1 MAKPSIFSRDYEKRM
16 KRRKKKII
24 LSILIVVVV
33 IIAVVAKFEINNID
47 FSNMRS
53 KIQAW
58 VDSDRPEDLNDDDK
72 NNSKKNDDNSK
83 NNQDSKSDKDKK
95 EEKKYIDLAVS
106 DTLTLKAEYT
116 EENGT
121 KKIASVDESTM
132 QDGVSYSINPSG
144 SNILVTDS
152 NQNILLFDVEGNK
165 TDITKQS
172 YTSQSGDVFAKDAIM
187 TQNPNYIWD
196 SQARFIDDT
205 TIAYVSQLPYF
216 GDAAVNQYIWVY
228 SITNKTDNCLW
239 NNYGT
244 TVTLGDVVQDK
255 GLSVNIDNVNYY
267 VMNDGSVV
275 Q

>member
-16 KRRKKKII
+16 KRRKRKII
-24 LSILIVVVV
+24 LSILVVVVVV
-33 IIAVVAKFEINNID
+33 IAIVAKFEINNID

-58 VDSDRPEDLNDDDK
+58 VDSDRPDDLNDDKKD
-72 NNSKKNDDNSK
+72 SKKKADDNK
-83 NNQDSKSDKDKK
+83 ANKDNEANKKKEK
-95 EEKKYIDLAVS
+95 EEKKYVDLAVS
-106 DTLTLKAEYT
+106 DSLTVKAEYT
-116 EENGT
+116 EDNGA
-121 KKIASVDESTM
+121 KKLVGVDEKTIT
-132 QDGVSYSINPSG
+132 DGTSYSINPSG

-152 NQNILLFDVEGNK
+152 NQNILLFDVNGNK

-172 YTSQSGDVFAKDAIM
+172 YTSQSGNVFAKDVVLA
-187 TQNPNYIWD
+187 QNANYIWD

-216 GDAAVNQYIWVY
+216 GDAAVNQYIWIY
-228 SITNKTDNCLW
+228 SIANSKDNCLW
-239 NNYGT
+239 NNHGA
-244 TVTLGDVVQDK
+244 TVTLGDIVQDK